1 MSTREI
7 LSRSKPVEM
16 QQWRSFVVV
25 FKITSSSELGLIPM
39 FIFLL
44 QIVEEFIFSMNV
56 IFSPRC
62 CTTTKSS
69 EQSISLLPAPS
80 RRKCHWSPRDALNHR
95 LRTKGNL
102 LENKFSTSFNTIS
115 SLSSVRALVRFVLL
129 CVFSCY
135 PSAALCVRSPTRSGP
150 CLSRVYSN
158 YETISHEE
166 WTGSKSSNNEMM
178 LMMMKQRRER
188 ETKKNR
194 VSENARHGREKSEAL
209 SGDEPESLMKSQ
221 QTTSLE
227 FGAQLMVFISIN
239 APSSKSWW
247 VRLLLLAKFESE
259 AEWQKNAHFLKLIF
273 FHCFFCSFS

>member
-1 MSTREI
+1 MKKFCCCVQNHFI
-7 LSRSKPVEM
+7 LGAGIDSNVH
-16 QQWRSFVVV
+16 
-25 FKITSSSELGLIPM
+25 L
-39 FIFLL
+39 LL

-188 ETKKNR
+188 ERETKKKSSQRKCAARTREEWSTERRRAR
-194 VSENARHGREKSEAL
+194 VFNE
-209 SGDEPESLMKSQ
+209 EPADNESRIWS
-221 QTTSLE
+221 TTNGVHKYKCSFE
-227 FGAQLMVFISIN
+227 QIVMSSIASFGEV
-239 APSSKSWW
+239 W
-247 VRLLLLAKFESE
+247 VRGRM
-259 AEWQKNAHFLKLIF
+259 AEKRTL
-273 FHCFFCSFS
+273 S